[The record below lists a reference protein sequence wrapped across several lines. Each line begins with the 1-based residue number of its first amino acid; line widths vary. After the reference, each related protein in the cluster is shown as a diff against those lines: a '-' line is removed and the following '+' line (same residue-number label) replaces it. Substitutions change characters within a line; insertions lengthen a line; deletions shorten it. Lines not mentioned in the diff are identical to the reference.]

1 VCFLSFW
8 VSLQNTIANYSIKI
22 LEKRKCAN
30 KFKNSNVEKSIKIL

>member
-22 LEKRKCAN
+22 LEKRKWID
-30 KFKNSNVEKSIKIL
+30 KFKNSNEEKV